1 MKGRI
6 DENERQRN
14 DLVQANTDLK
24 SENEKLQN
32 QVKEL
37 EGLPFNKVLLSN
49 KILTCFLLSPLLE
62 TLGYLV
68 WGLLGIVG

>member
-24 SENEKLQN
+24 SENKKLQN

-37 EGLPFNKVLLSN
+37 EGMPFNKVLLCN
-49 KILTCFLLSPLLE
+49 KIFTCFLLSPLLE